1 MKTIIL
7 TFFSEFI
14 YLSITKKKTQCWK
27 KKNNIENPVNDK
39 NTKNSDFLSD
49 LLRLFLLHE

>member
-7 TFFSEFI
+7 TFLSEFI
-14 YLSITKKKTQCWK
+14 YLSITKKKNTMLE